1 MYLMK
6 QQITLQNSQFSSV
19 ESTIHSPI
27 HTDTAFY
34 SKGFQNFSFTSKFL
48 SLLTNKGSFV
58 QMSQTYRQT
67 EQQRNG
73 YTC

>member
-1 MYLMK
+1 MK
-6 QQITLQNSQFSSV
+6 QQITLHNRLFPSV
-19 ESTIHSPI
+19 QSTIHSLI
-27 HTDTAFY
+27 HTATVFY
-34 SKGFQNFSFTSKFL
+34 SKGFLIFLLRLSFFITN
-48 SLLTNKGSFV
+48 NKGSFV